1 MKKMI
6 FVLFFIIYI
15 CLNVYC
21 FEYSVQRNFHE
32 GIWEIF
38 IEESGEKELWYTI
51 KDDFYDISTLYKLN
65 KDILVFIGKDSVI
78 NKVEL
83 NSKKITNTHIPFNQD
98 FEISTDSM
106 YLCTFKKMNISN
118 EKNDIEDIFGLSK
131 KKQQYF
137 PVIYNLN
144 TCEPIKVYQILEV
157 ENYKGEI
164 KVTYDDNQ
172 KAFIVQY
179 TNDYPYSEYY
189 YTIPIN
195 NLCSYSDIDK

>member
-83 NSKKITNTHIPFNQD
+83 K
-98 FEISTDSM
+98 
-106 YLCTFKKMNISN
+106 
-118 EKNDIEDIFGLSK
+118 
-131 KKQQYF
+131 
-137 PVIYNLN
+137 
-144 TCEPIKVYQILEV
+144 
-157 ENYKGEI
+157 
-164 KVTYDDNQ
+164 
-172 KAFIVQY
+172 
-179 TNDYPYSEYY
+179 
-189 YTIPIN
+189 
-195 NLCSYSDIDK
+195 